1 MRFQQPKLPSISNYI
16 DSEFMPTSDR
26 PPAVVAPGD
35 DVAFL
40 DAVVLAEAFR
50 RRSLSPVEVARALI
64 SRIEALD
71 PPVNAIVYV
80 DRVLTLAQ
88 AKAAEARYAAGAPLS
103 TLDGVP
109 VTIKDLSAVAGWPRR
124 RGSLALDPVKP
135 AAEDTPC
142 VARLREAGAVFLAKT
157 ATPEAGCRVVTRSR
171 VHGVTANPYD
181 LTKTPGGSSG
191 GAAAALALGFGPLA
205 VGSDGGGS
213 IRIPASWTNVFG
225 LKPGFGRVPAFPPD
239 VDMPHSV
246 VGPMSRTVADAA
258 LMLEVMARPEPRDP
272 FGWPVPFAM
281 PKDMAACDLSGLR
294 IAISARLGC
303 TAPLVDHEVDALV
316 AEAGPILAEAGAE
329 VMDESPIWPVDPLE
343 PFKVFWETGCVATVD
358 GFDAE
363 KHVLLDP
370 LLLSVA
376 AAGRATSL
384 AAYCR
389 AQEQRMAIAVAAKA
403 FFNRFDLLVG
413 PVMPVPPYALQRNV
427 PEGFADEDWRW
438 CPYTYPWNMTG
449 QPAVSV
455 PIGFTA
461 SGLPVGVQII
471 GGMGSE
477 ANLLRAAAVIERSR
491 PLHLRRP
498 PLLG

>member
-1 MRFQQPKLPSISNYI
+1 
-16 DSEFMPTSDR
+16 MPTSDR
-26 PPAVVAPGD
+26 SLAVVAPGD

-40 DAVVLAEAFR
+40 SAAALAEAFR
-50 RRSLSPVEVARALI
+50 RRSLSPVEVARALV

-71 PPVNAIVYV
+71 APVNSIVHV
-80 DRVLTLAQ
+80 DPVLTLAQ
-88 AKAAEARYAAGAPLS
+88 AKAAEARYTAGTPLS
-103 TLDGVP
+103 ALDGVP

-124 RGSLALDPVKP
+124 RGSLALDPLKP
-135 AAEDTPC
+135 AAQDTPC

-157 ATPEAGCRVVTRSR
+157 ATPEAGCRLVTRSR

-205 VGSDGGGS
+205 VGSDGAGS
-213 IRIPASWTNVFG
+213 IRIPASSTNVFG

-258 LMLEVMARPEPRDP
+258 LMLEVMARREQRDP
-272 FGWPVPFAM
+272 FAWPVPFAI
-281 PKDMAACDLSGLR
+281 PKDLGASDFSGARIAGLR

-303 TAPLVDHEVDALV
+303 TAPLVDREVDALV
-316 AEAGPILAEAGAE
+316 AEAGPILADAGAE
-329 VMDESPIWPVDPLE
+329 VIDEGPIWPVDPFE
-343 PFKVFWETGCVATVD
+343 PFKVFWETGCVAIVD
-358 GFDAE
+358 GFEPE

-376 AAGRATSL
+376 ASGRATSL
-384 AAYCR
+384 AAYSR

-413 PVMPVPPYALQRNV
+413 PVMPVPPYAVQRYV

-471 GGMGSE
+471 GWMGSE
-477 ANLLRAAAVIERSR
+477 AQLLRAAAVIERSR

-498 PLLG
+498 PLPG